1 MNSSVKE
8 VSSCPITGSEKKFSY
23 INLGEMP
30 LVNNLSDTREDSIG
44 CSKYPLEVQYF
55 PESLLSCLTHNVD
68 PNLMFSEYSYKSG
81 VSKPYLDHCGEM
93 FDYLSNQI
101 GISSG
106 DSVLDIGGNDGTL
119 LEIFREKNPTL
130 GLLNIDAS
138 ANLTEISRERGIP
151 TINAFWGT
159 KVSLDL
165 DRKFNFITSTNVF
178 QHTPPILDYVE
189 GVSISLK
196 DDGVWCLEFPYWKSN
211 METNQYDQ
219 IYHEHVYYYLLSPLK
234 KLFSLFGLEIF
245 KAVKYP
251 IHGGSLRLLIGKSG
265 VREVCKEVNSLLQ
278 EEEGIDL
285 DYYKKWGEN
294 IFSHVSKCKEFLI
307 DLKKEGNNIIG
318 FGAAAKGCIF
328 LNSSGIDYNIL
339 DIVIDDTDLKLNK
352 FIPGAGIQIKSREYL
367 QNNKVD
373 YILILAH
380 NFKDRIIESL
390 DGQYSGKYIVL
401 FPEIKII

>member
-1 MNSSVKE
+1 MNSSVEE
-8 VSSCPITGSEKKFSY
+8 VFSCPITGSEKKFSY
-23 INLGEMP
+23 IDLGEMP
-30 LVNNLSDTREDSIG
+30 LVNNLSDTREDSIS
-44 CSKYPLEVQYF
+44 CSKYPLEVQFF

-81 VSKPYLDHCGEM
+81 ISKPYLDHCGEM
-93 FDYLSNQI
+93 FDFLSEEI
-101 GISSG
+101 GIYSG

-119 LEIFREKNPTL
+119 LEIFKGKNSNL
-130 GLLNIDAS
+130 EVLNIDAS
-138 ANLTEISRERGIP
+138 TNLTEISREKGIP
-151 TINAFWGT
+151 TINEFWGA

-165 DRKFNFITSTNVF
+165 NRKFNFITSTNVF

-189 GVSISLK
+189 GISISLK

-234 KLFSLFGLEIF
+234 NLFSLFGLEIF

-251 IHGGSLRLLIGKSG
+251 IHGGSLRLLVGKIGS
-265 VREVCKEVNSLLQ
+265 REVCKEVESLLQ
-278 EEEGIDL
+278 EEEKMDP
-285 DYYKKWGEN
+285 DYYKTWGKN
-294 IFSHVSKCKEFLI
+294 IFNHILKCREFLI
-307 DLKKEGNNIIG
+307 DLKKEGNSIVG

-328 LNSSGIDYNIL
+328 LNSSGIDHSIL
-339 DIVIDDTDLKLNK
+339 DVVIDDTDLKLDK
-352 FIPGAGIQIKSREYL
+352 FIPGVGIQIKNREYL
-367 QNNKVD
+367 KNNKVG
-373 YILILAH
+373 YMLILAH

-390 DGQYSGKYIVL
+390 DEQYSGKYIVL